1 MAKAILE
8 VEMPES
14 CKQCKLGHY
23 YELYDIT
30 HCVILREPIPDEG
43 RHLDCPLKPVEKGG
57 GEKMFSISK
66 QDALKIVQAMRMLKL
81 LDEQFFND
89 IDGAERLMNDLTLFV
104 IGKED
109 EK

>member
-1 MAKAILE
+1 MQSSK
-8 VEMPES
+8 
-14 CKQCKLGHY
+14 
-23 YELYDIT
+23 
-30 HCVILREPIPDEG
+30 
-43 RHLDCPLKPVEKGG
+43 
-57 GEKMFSISK
+57 KMVSISK

-104 IGKED
+104 IGEEG

>member
-1 MAKAILE
+1 MRALNINIAQAKANGRL
-8 VEMPES
+8 VVLP
-14 CKQCKLGHY
+14 CKA
-23 YELYDIT
+23 
-30 HCVILREPIPDEG
+30 
-43 RHLDCPLKPVEKGG
+43 VEKGG

-89 IDGAERLMNDLTLFV
+89 IDGAERLMNDLTLFF
-104 IGKED
+104 IGIGRED

>member
-8 VEMPES
+8 LEMPV
-14 CKQCKLGHY
+14 KK
-23 YELYDIT
+23 
-30 HCVILREPIPDEG
+30 G
-43 RHLDCPLKPVEKGG
+43 RKEE

-104 IGKED
+104 IGEED
-109 EK
+109 GK